1 MQNSPLKGLR
11 ILAFVVSDEK
21 PKKDFYKYN
30 VVGARLVDM
39 ATQMCRQVGLTEL
52 QTLLPRVTNIRKQD
66 NKFICTEC
74 SIQRMP
80 IYSLMA
86 KEYFQCPV
94 PVVAKLGN
102 NSYLVLD
109 SRGTQC
115 KADVSKLESLNCV
128 GGQGLLNVKITRRGG
143 TVVVSSIVGKLP
155 VISNTPKT
163 TVSKVNKGTS
173 SKKLKRR
180 KYLGLV
186 FENKVISLF
195 DTCNNSR
202 LASMWKL
209 TESGISLMKEDGHK
223 YPCPVVTSMKDISTG
238 KNTSSAYNSLLYL
251 PFILGDNLTSQGVVD
266 KLHTSS
272 ALDKFVGTRVAVLN
286 IDNVTKKCDKLK
298 SQYTEKVRLLELYTE
313 LASRIEDISR
323 VKSAGKR
330 VSNEEFTLLKA
341 YTEGGE
347 QGVAKYLDYR
357 KNMTEA
363 TKKHYLEVKAKYD
376 CLLPTNQIS
385 LPLFDGYVRRG
396 KVDFVLHYSDKN
408 PYFEKLG
415 GTLSEFSNN
424 LDRLVLITFAM
435 RHAEGAYPKFNWQE
449 NNSNLGTF
457 KDYILY
463 SAKLHCKDIIPV
475 LKVILKDKR
484 GRFRF
489 D

>member
-1 MQNSPLKGLR
+1 M
-11 ILAFVVSDEK
+11 LAFVVSDEK

-52 QTLLPRVTNIRKQD
+52 QNLLPRITNIRKQD
-66 NKFICTEC
+66 NRFICTEC

-80 IYSLMA
+80 IYSA
-86 KEYFQCPV
+86 TSKAYFQCPV
-94 PVVAKLGN
+94 PVVAKLGD

-109 SRGTQC
+109 SRGIQC
-115 KADVSKLESLNCV
+115 KADISKLESLNCT

-155 VISNTPKT
+155 VISNNTPKVT
-163 TVSKVNKGTS
+163 TNKPDKGTS
-173 SKKLKRR
+173 SKKLKR
-180 KYLGLV
+180 KQYLGLV

-209 TESGISLMKEDGHK
+209 TESGVNLMKEDVRK
-223 YPCPVVTSMKDISTG
+223 YPCPVVTSMEDIRTS
-238 KNTSSAYNSLLYL
+238 KNTASAYNSLLYL

-286 IDNVTKKCDKLK
+286 IDNVTKEYDKLK
-298 SQYTEKVRLLELYTE
+298 SRYAEKVRLLKLYTE
-313 LASRIEDISR
+313 LASRIEDIR
-323 VKSAGKR
+323 KVKSLGGHL
-330 VSNEEFTLLKA
+330 SNEEFTLLKV
-341 YTEGGE
+341 YTDGGN
-347 QGVAKYLDYR
+347 QGVAEYLDYR

-363 TKKHYLEVKAKYD
+363 IKQHYLKVKAKYD
-376 CLLPTNQIS
+376 CTLPKNQILLPFFN
-385 LPLFDGYVRRG
+385 GYVRRG

-415 GTLSEFSNN
+415 GTLSEFSHN
-424 LDRLVLITFAM
+424 LDRLVLITFAL
-435 RHAEGAYPKFNWQE
+435 RHAEGAYPKFSWQE
-449 NNSNLGTF
+449 NNNSSLGTF

-463 SAKLHCKDIIPV
+463 SAKLHCKDIVP
-475 LKVILKDKR
+475 ILKTILKNKR
-484 GRFRF
+484 GCFRF